1 MLLGRRGAGG
11 LCSVGACAP
20 GRRRV
25 CGATAQRPHGQ
36 PRCHGPAQDRVWHS
50 QRGRQNA
57 SVCSFLSLTKG
68 LPVDPQSLSTG
79 CVSLSQ
85 MKRSNQWVSFLD
97 GTASLFSLFNLFCV
111 VPRSLDFFF
120 SPLLHSNLLRASMR
134 NRSMNMAAV
143 FLAWACCDPFKWLY
157 QEDFAAVQTRM
168 SLRKYLSI
176 LHSPHRPAQRGTTM
190 LPYWHCWFWDPT
202 AFV

>member
-1 MLLGRRGAGG
+1 MEPLPSVPTDSHAATAPLRTAPDTPKEGVTMLL
-11 LCSVGACAP
+11 SV
-20 GRRRV
+20 
-25 CGATAQRPHGQ
+25 
-36 PRCHGPAQDRVWHS
+36 
-50 QRGRQNA
+50 
-57 SVCSFLSLTKG
+57 SFCLLTKG

-97 GTASLFSLFNLFCV
+97 GSTSWFNLFCV
-111 VPRSLDFFF
+111 VPGSLVSFP
-120 SPLLHSNLLRASMR
+120 PLLHSNSLRASMR
-134 NRSMNMAAV
+134 NRSVNMAAV

-157 QEDFAAVQTRM
+157 QEDFAAVQKRM
-168 SLRKYLSI
+168 HLRKYLSI